1 MDVPQVVAQLVCYLA
16 FFIAAINFKAKLRR
30 PQNEGKDGGIDA
42 ANIEQLL
49 SSSMQIILSLSLQ
62 LKVKSIFS

>member
-1 MDVPQVVAQLVCYLA
+1 MDVLQVVTQLVCYLA

-30 PQNEGKDGGIDA
+30 PQNEGKDGRIDA

-49 SSSMQIILSLSLQ
+49 SSSMQIILSLSPSL
-62 LKVKSIFS
+62 SN